1 MNGFRLVAPGV
12 WQLALL
18 PLDNMN
24 VYLVGDVLV
33 DSGAVLTR
41 RRLLAALRERQIA
54 AHLLTHAHPDHQ
66 GASHAVCLERSVPLW
81 CGSGDRDAAQSG
93 DLASLVRHPGSM
105 VGRFDSWPRP
115 SRELRVERGR
125 RSGRLQGGRD
135 ARPHAGS
142 HRAVAAE
149 GRSARARRRPLQPQS
164 RDSATRTTRALRLGN
179 MGSRPESCLRAE
191 AGGSWSQTCVL
202 RPRLAAR
209 GRTSIRGICS
219 AAAWMTGA
227 PRWTALQQ
235 ATATDTGIR
244 RVGGP
249 LAFSSRPLLADGPCS
264 RIARR

>member
-105 VGRFDSWPRP
+105 VGRFANRTAGPGHPVSCALSEGDEVADFRVVETPGHTPGHIGLWRQRDGVLVLGDVLFNRNPVTLRRGL
-115 SRELRVERGR
+115 REPFA
-125 RSGRLQGGRD
+125 SATWDQD
-135 ARPHAGS
+135 QN
-142 HRAVAAE
+142 RA
-149 GRSARARRRPLQPQS
+149 SARKLAG
-164 RDSATRTTRALRLGN
+164 LGPKLVCFGH
-179 MGSRPESCLRAE
+179 GSP
-191 AGGSWSQTCVL
+191 
-202 RPRLAAR
+202 
-209 GRTSIRGICS
+209 
-219 AAAWMTGA
+219 
-227 PRWTALQQ
+227 
-235 ATATDTGIR
+235 
-244 RVGGP
+244 
-249 LAFSSRPLLADGPCS
+249 LADG
-264 RIARR
+264 RRFVEYVAQLPG